1 MIKVNPKRYSP
12 TLSHSHLQTKPYSEN
27 PLELFMYPL
36 IINILAKKIFDS
48 IKVGLQEITGLNRTY
63 HAHHFIFSFTFY
75 FFVYSVW

>member
-36 IINILAKKIFDS
+36 IINILAKKIFDIVS
-48 IKVGLQEITGLNRTY
+48 K
-63 HAHHFIFSFTFY
+63 
-75 FFVYSVW
+75 